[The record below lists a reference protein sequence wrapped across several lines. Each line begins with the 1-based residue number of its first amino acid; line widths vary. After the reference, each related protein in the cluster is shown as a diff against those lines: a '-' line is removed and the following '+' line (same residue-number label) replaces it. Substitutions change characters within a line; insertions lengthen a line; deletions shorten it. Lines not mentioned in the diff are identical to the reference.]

1 MTEERDEDGQVARKY
16 RELGAQEPPRA
27 LDDAIL
33 AASRRAAGAG
43 PGRPAARSGFLRWQ
57 GPAAA
62 AAVLVLAIAVTLNM
76 QLERPGIQSIE
87 SPASRAVAPA
97 AEPKPFPAAPAA
109 AELKLKAED
118 QLSARAKDAGVAV
131 QAMKQKTDKLAE
143 SRPMLADQA
152 PARYAEPAAAP
163 PPAAA
168 ANSAS
173 ALGAVA
179 GRGDDARNPASSVT
193 GALARQTEERTARD
207 AEAAARAPQV
217 GAIQAL
223 AKRAE
228 MEAKPAAAPAP
239 AKASAGPAA
248 AAERAMVDT
257 PERELERIAELRRQD
272 RHEEADKALAEFRKR
287 YPDFRIPPAMLER
300 VERR

>member
-152 PARYAEPAAAP
+152 PARYAEPAAAS
-163 PPAAA
+163 PAAA

-173 ALGAVA
+173 VLGGVTS
-179 GRGDDARNPASSVT
+179 RGDDSRNSASSVT

-217 GAIQAL
+217 GPLQAL
-223 AKRAE
+223 TKRSE
-228 MEAKPAAAPAP
+228 MEAKPAVAPAP
-239 AKASAGPAA
+239 ARAAAAPAA
-248 AAERAMVDT
+248 AAERAMADT
-257 PERELERIAELRRQD
+257 PERELERIAELRRQE

-287 YPDFRIPPAMLER
+287 YPEFKIPNATLER

>member
-1 MTEERDEDGQVARKY
+1 MTEERDEDVARKY
-16 RELGAQEPPRA
+16 RELGAEEPPRA

-33 AASRRAAGAG
+33 AAARRAAGAG
-43 PGRPAARSGFLRWQ
+43 PARLGRAGFQRWQ
-57 GPAAA
+57 GPVAA

-76 QLERPGIQSIE
+76 QIERPGIQSVE
-87 SPASRAVAPA
+87 APASRAN
-97 AEPKPFPAAPAA
+97 APAA
-109 AELKLKAED
+109 APAVDELKLKAD
-118 QLSARAKDAGVAV
+118 RALSPRAKNAGEAAPAV
-131 QAMKQKTDKLAE
+131 KQKTEKLAE
-143 SRPMLADQA
+143 AQSRLADQA
-152 PARYAEPAAAP
+152 PARQPEPAAP

-168 ANSAS
+168 ASPSAF
-173 ALGAVA
+173 A
-179 GRGDDARNPASSVT
+179 GRSDRSDNARNSASSVT